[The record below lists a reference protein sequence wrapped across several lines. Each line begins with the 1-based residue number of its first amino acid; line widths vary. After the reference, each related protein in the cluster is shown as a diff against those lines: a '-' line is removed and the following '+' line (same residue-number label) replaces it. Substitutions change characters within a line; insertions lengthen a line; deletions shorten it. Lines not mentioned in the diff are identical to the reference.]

1 MIKKAIA
8 NFLRKTLVLFEDN
21 TGKPVPKK
29 KAPVMNKRKRQYRKR
44 KPKATSKS

>member
-21 TGKPVPKK
+21 TGKPVQKK
-29 KAPVMNKRKRQYRKR
+29 KAPVMNKRRQTRKR
-44 KPKATSKS
+44 KPKATSKP

>member
-21 TGKPVPKK
+21 AGTPVQKK
-29 KAPVMNKRKRQYRKR
+29 KAPVMNKRRPSRKR
-44 KPKATSKS
+44 KPRANSKT